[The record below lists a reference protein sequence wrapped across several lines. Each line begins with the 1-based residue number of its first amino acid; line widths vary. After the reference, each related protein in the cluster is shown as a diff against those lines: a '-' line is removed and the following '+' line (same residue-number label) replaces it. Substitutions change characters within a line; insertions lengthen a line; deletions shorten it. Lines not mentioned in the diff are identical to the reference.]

1 MILEF
6 IDRFNDKRDVLLKQF
21 SEKEPDSYEDIF
33 VQTIKTIFDTD
44 EYDVPD
50 YERITVIDHGC
61 YQGTQLF
68 IVGANG
74 YQPSKYWVTKVCY
87 GSCSGCDTFQ
97 AYSDYDNPEK
107 SAPHMLTM
115 ALHMIENIKEI

>member
-33 VQTIKTIFDTD
+33 IQTIKMMFDNNS
-44 EYDVPD
+44 YDVPD
-50 YERITVIDHGC
+50 YERITVIDHGD

-68 IVGANG
+68 IVGASG
-74 YQPSKYWVTKVCY
+74 YQPSKYWVSKVYY

-97 AYSDYDNPEK
+97 AYSDYDNPEE
-107 SAPHMLTM
+107 SALHMVTM
-115 ALHMIENIKEI
+115 ALHMIESMKEI